1 MAGKLAEH
9 KYKGSYE
16 LISKLIG
23 KFSYTPEHDLERF
36 WKEVLFCWI
45 TGNADMHLKNFS
57 LYSVREG
64 KYSLTPAY
72 DMVATALVMPED
84 NEELALTLSGKKRK
98 LHRKDFENT
107 FCRFGLNQQVT
118 EKIFDDF
125 QAVLPLWINFIEASF
140 LSDELKEKYIQLI
153 EKKMTVLY

>member
-1 MAGKLAEH
+1 
-9 KYKGSYE
+9 
-16 LISKLIG
+16 
-23 KFSYTPEHDLERF
+23 
-36 WKEVLFCWI
+36 
-45 TGNADMHLKNFS
+45 
-57 LYSVREG
+57 
-64 KYSLTPAY
+64 
-72 DMVATALVMPED
+72 MPED

-125 QAVLPLWINFIEASF
+125 QAVLPLWIHFIEASF